1 MSSYE
6 LYILTVN
13 PVSLTTKSTHRSVG
27 WYLILAV
34 YSSEVLTNKKNLEE
48 TEPRNQVVLKRVPVG
63 CVEGNV

>member
-1 MSSYE
+1 M
-6 LYILTVN
+6 
-13 PVSLTTKSTHRSVG
+13 
-27 WYLILAV
+27 ILAV